1 MSFTEH
7 FYFHVKFYH
16 WLKINIYLF
25 IQVSEV
31 APLLKSLSFGET
43 SWSDTEAKFPKF
55 EQQQT
60 TQS

>member
-1 MSFTEH
+1 M
-7 FYFHVKFYH
+7 
-16 WLKINIYLF
+16 YL

-31 APLLKSLSFGET
+31 AQLLKSLSFGET
-43 SWSDTEAKFPKF
+43 SWGDTEAKFPKF